1 MLDPRPPQDVSQ
13 AAIDLLA
20 SAELF
25 DLHLDTMIPHR
36 LVGYDL
42 NRRHAK
48 PAFGG
53 RFFGHLDFPRA
64 IENGLTAGMWSIT
77 TNPLRT
83 EASRWRVLLDN
94 LERLQDQVEASEG
107 RVHIAVDAAGFDEAR
122 EAGAI
127 ACLPAIQGGNSLAAA
142 PDGCASIP
150 DDLVT
155 RVTLVHLTNSLY
167 GATSSP
173 LALWRSNAGLTARGK
188 ALVEDMNRHR
198 IFVDLA
204 HINERGFWD
213 AVEVHD
219 KSMPLVATHTG
230 VDGVRPHWRNLDDAQ
245 CKAIAETGGTIG
257 IIFQD
262 AFLRRK
268 GGPKDGRMVVEH
280 MAHVI
285 DIVGE
290 DFVSVGSDYDGAII
304 PPDGL
309 RASPCYPRLVQWM
322 LDEGWSEQR
331 VLKILG
337 GNALRCL
344 RSMRPRGWKQTGSET
359 LKAP

>member
-1 MLDPRPPQDVSQ
+1 MFELRPPPDISQDAV
-13 AAIDLLA
+13 DLLA
-20 SAELF
+20 SAEVF
-25 DLHLDTMIPHR
+25 DLHLDMMIPHR

-42 NRRHAK
+42 NVRHEK

-94 LERLQDQVEASEG
+94 LGRLQAQVEASEG
-107 RVHIAVDAAGFDEAR
+107 RVRIAVDAEGLAEAR
-122 EAGAI
+122 AAGAI

-142 PDGCASIP
+142 PDGCASVP

-155 RVTLVHLTNSLY
+155 RVTLVHLSNSLY

-173 LALWRSNAGLTARGK
+173 LAMWRASAGLTDRGK
-188 ALVEDMNRHR
+188 ALVEDLDRHR

-219 KSMPLVATHTG
+219 KSRPLLATHTG
-230 VDGVRPHWRNLDDAQ
+230 VDGVKPHWRNLDDAQ

-262 AFLRRK
+262 SYLRRK
-268 GGPKDGRMVVEH
+268 GGPTDGRMVVEH

-290 DFVSVGSDYDGAII
+290 DFVSIGSDYDGAIT
-304 PPDGL
+304 PPKGL
-309 RASPCYPRLVQWM
+309 RMSPCYPRLVQWM
-322 LDEGWSEQR
+322 LDERWSEQR
-331 VLKILG
+331 VVKVLG
-337 GNALRCL
+337 GNAIRCL
-344 RSMRPRGWKQTGSET
+344 QSMRPKGWKTIS
-359 LKAP
+359 